1 MCEWFLKLEFWNECG
16 ATKKRGP
23 LVPPERIID
32 KFGSWVKNPSV
43 NFFTLFFG
51 GDGDLA
57 GFIQYSGNVSSRQY
71 LKKRSLNQ

>member
-43 NFFTLFFG
+43 NFFTLF
-51 GDGDLA
+51 LA
-57 GFIQYSGNVSSRQY
+57 P
-71 LKKRSLNQ
+71 LNLFCTHIT